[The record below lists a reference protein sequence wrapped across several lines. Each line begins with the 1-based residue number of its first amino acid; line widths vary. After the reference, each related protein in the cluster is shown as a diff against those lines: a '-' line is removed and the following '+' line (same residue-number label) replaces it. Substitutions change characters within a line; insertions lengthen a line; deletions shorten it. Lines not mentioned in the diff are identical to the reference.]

1 MTALRRSNV
10 EDLKKF
16 IVMGRQEDVY
26 NYIIKYTLDDY
37 TAFFNDP
44 RIICL
49 TISDKKEEFAGYII
63 LALEDANN
71 SVEFKRIVIDEK
83 KRGIGQIA
91 VNLMEKFCRE
101 ELNAKRIWLDVF
113 EHNKR
118 GLHVYKKLGY
128 SKFKEEEYE
137 GKNLLFYEKSLEYK
151 I

>member
-1 MTALRRSNV
+1 MTILKRSRI

-16 IVMGRQEDVY
+16 IVLDKQKDVY
-26 NYIIKYTLDDY
+26 GFIIRYSLDEYI
-37 TAFFNDP
+37 AFFNDS

-49 TISDKKEEFAGYII
+49 TIFDHQEEFAGYII
-63 LALEDANN
+63 LAVEDDNN

-83 KRGIGQIA
+83 KRGIGQTAIK
-91 VNLMEKFCRE
+91 LMEKFCNE
-101 ELNAKRIWLDVF
+101 KLIVKRIWLDVF

-118 GLHVYKKLGY
+118 GLHVYQKLGY

-137 GKNLLFYEKSLEYK
+137 GKNLLFFEKSLEWK